1 MRFISSALVH
11 ALIVKALELSA
22 EPHMPDLLDR
32 YPLTAGSYHE
42 MLDASGAVRPHW
54 LRFYEHL
61 QRSTPAQLVQRQ
73 ALVARQIQENGV
85 TYNVYADPKGADRP
99 WELDLLPHLIPVEEW
114 QQVAAGIAQRA
125 RLLNAVLADVYGPQT
140 LIAEGLLPTELVF
153 GHNNFLWPCQGVV
166 PPEGTFLHAYA
177 VDLARTPDGRWWVT
191 ADRTQ
196 APSGAGYAL
205 ENRVIVSRA
214 FPELYRDLDVQHL
227 SGFFRTL
234 QETLARQAPSSNE
247 APLVVLLT
255 PGRFNESYF
264 EHLYLAGQLGYPL
277 VEGSDLTVRDA
288 TVYLKTLGGLRRV
301 HAIMRRLDD
310 DFCDPLELRT
320 DSALGVPGLLEAVRQ
335 GRVLVANALGSGVLE
350 SPGLL
355 GFLPRINEHLFG
367 EKLILPSVA
376 TWWCGEP
383 PVLAQALEKMPEL
396 LIKPAFASQSFAPV
410 LGRDLSDEQRQALAT
425 RMQARPYAYVAQEIA
440 QLSHAPIWQGE
451 EGQLQ
456 PRAIGM
462 RVYAVATADGY
473 RVLPGG
479 LTRVAADADAEVVS
493 MQRGGASKDTWIVGE
508 RSSGSEPWKA
518 GHALG
523 VHDLIRRDPN
533 LPSRVVENLFWF
545 GRYCERCDDSARLLR
560 IILARYI
567 DGNDPSALHAAVT
580 LGERLNLLPKDDPEA
595 PLTLDERL
603 LAALLGEEWPFSL
616 RSNLQRLQW
625 AASQVRGKLSRENWQ
640 ALVELQ
646 REAMS
651 LETDAPD
658 LGELLDFLNRLVMSL
673 AALSGFALDDMTR
686 DEGWRF
692 LMIGRR
698 IERLQFLST
707 SLAAFLYSDAA
718 CDQDALEWLLELGNS
733 SITYRSRYLA
743 LPQLIPVLDL
753 LLLDEQNPHAVLFQL
768 KLVARSL
775 KRLNEDFGVPAD
787 NSLVLFTQRLASFD
801 LGCLENG
808 LFGQSSVQAALHGL
822 ADLLQ
827 RIGDTSG
834 QVSDRLALRHFAH
847 VDDVSQRTVSV

>member
-1 MRFISSALVH
+1 
-11 ALIVKALELSA
+11 
-22 EPHMPDLLDR
+22 MPDLLDR
-32 YPLTAGSYHE
+32 YPLTTGTYHE
-42 MLDASGAVRPHW
+42 LLDGSGAVRAHW
-54 LRFYEHL
+54 QRLFDQL
-61 QRSTPAQLVQRQ
+61 QRSTPGQLVQRQ
-73 ALVARQIQENGV
+73 ALLARQIQENGV

-99 WELDLLPHLIPVEEW
+99 WELDLLPHVIDAQEW
-114 QQVAAGIAQRA
+114 KLLSAGIAQRA
-125 RLLNAVLADVYGPQT
+125 RLLNAVLADLYGPQR
-140 LIAEGLLPTELVF
+140 LISEGLLPAELVF
-153 GHNNFLWPCQGVV
+153 GHNNFLWPCQGIA
-166 PPEGTFLHAYA
+166 PPDGDFLQLYA
-177 VDLARTPDGRWWVT
+177 VDLARAPDGRWWVT

-205 ENRVIVSRA
+205 ENRMIVSRA
-214 FPELYRDLDVQHL
+214 FPDLYRDLKVRHL

-234 QETLARQAPSSNE
+234 QETLARQAPSDGE
-247 APLVVLLT
+247 PPLVVLLT

-264 EHLYLAGQLGYPL
+264 EHLYLARQLGYPL
-277 VEGSDLTVRDA
+277 VEGGDLTVRDA
-288 TVYLKTLGGLRRV
+288 TVYLKTLSGLRRV

-320 DSALGVPGLLEAVRQ
+320 DSALGVPGLLDAVRQ

-355 GFLPRINEHLFG
+355 GFLPRINQYLFG
-367 EKLILPSVA
+367 EELLLPSIA

-383 PVLAQALEKMPEL
+383 PVLAQALEKLPQL
-396 LIKPAFASQSFAPV
+396 LIKPAFPSQSFAPV
-410 LGRDLSDEQRQALAT
+410 FGRDLNEEQRGQLAA
-425 RMQARPYAYVAQEIA
+425 RMQARPYAYVAQELA
-440 QLSHAPIWQGE
+440 QLSQAPVWQAE
-451 EGQLQ
+451 HGQLQ

-462 RVYAVATADGY
+462 RVYAVAGKDDY
-473 RVLPGG
+473 RVLSGG
-479 LTRVAADADAEVVS
+479 LARVAAEADAEVVS
-493 MQRGGASKDTWIVGE
+493 MQRGGASKDTWVLGE
-508 RSSGSEPWKA
+508 QAPGGEQWKA
-518 GHALG
+518 QRTVG
-523 VHDLIRRDPN
+523 VHDLVRRDPY

-560 IILARYI
+560 IMLARYV
-567 DGNDPSALHAAVT
+567 DGDDPQALQSAVS
-580 LGERLNLLPKDDPEA
+580 LGESLMLLPEEGALP
-595 PLTLDERL
+595 ERL
-603 LAALLGEEWPFSL
+603 LAAVLGDDWSFSL

-646 REAMS
+646 REAME
-651 LETDAPD
+651 LETSEPD
-658 LGELLDFLNRLVMSL
+658 FGELLDFLNRLVMSL

-698 IERLQFLST
+698 LERLQFLSS
-707 SLAAFLYSDAA
+707 SLAAFLRGEAVF
-718 CDQDALEWLLELGNS
+718 DQAGLEWLLELGNS

-743 LPQLIPVLDL
+743 VAQLIPVLDL

-768 KLVARSL
+768 KLVARTL
-775 KRLNEDFGVPAD
+775 KRLNDDFAAPRETALPE
-787 NSLVLFTQRLASFD
+787 LVARLSRFD
-801 LGCLENG
+801 LRCLENP
-808 LFGQSSVQAALHGL
+808 LFGEASLRAAVDGL

-827 RIGDTSG
+827 EVADVSA

>member
-1 MRFISSALVH
+1 
-11 ALIVKALELSA
+11 
-22 EPHMPDLLDR
+22 MPDLLDR
-32 YPLTAGSYHE
+32 YPLTAGTYHE
-42 MLDASGAVRPHW
+42 LLDEGGAVRPHW
-54 LRFYEHL
+54 RRLYEQL
-61 QRSTPAQLVQRQ
+61 QRSTPAQLAQRQ
-73 ALVARQIQENGV
+73 ALLTRQIHENGV

-99 WELDLLPHLIPVEEW
+99 WELDLLPHVIAADEW
-114 QQVAAGIAQRA
+114 QQLSAGIAQRA
-125 RLLNAVLADVYGPQT
+125 RLLNAVLADLYGPQH
-140 LIAEGLLPTELVF
+140 LISEGLLPAELVF
-153 GHNNFLWPCQGVV
+153 GHNNFLWPCQGIQ
-166 PPEGTFLHAYA
+166 PPDGAFLHLYA

-205 ENRVIVSRA
+205 ENRMIVSRA
-214 FPELYRDLDVQHL
+214 FPDLYRDLRVQHL
-227 SGFFRTL
+227 AGFFRTL
-234 QETLARQAPSSNE
+234 QETLARQAPRDAE
-247 APLVVLLT
+247 APLIVLLT

-264 EHLYLAGQLGYPL
+264 EHLYLARQLGYPL
-277 VEGSDLTVRDA
+277 VEGGDLTVRDA
-288 TVYLKTLGGLRRV
+288 TVYLKTLSGLRRV

-355 GFLPRINEHLFG
+355 GFLPKISQYLFG
-367 EKLILPSVA
+367 EELILPSIA
-376 TWWCGEP
+376 TWWCGEA
-383 PVLAQALEKMPEL
+383 PVLEQALEKLPEL
-396 LIKPAFASQSFAPV
+396 LIKPAFPSQSFAPV
-410 LGRDLSDEQRQALAT
+410 FGRDLSEEERQALAE
-425 RMQARPYAYVAQEIA
+425 RMRARPYAYVAQELA
-440 QLSHAPIWQGE
+440 QLSQAPIWQADDAR
-451 EGQLQ
+451 LQ

-462 RVYAVATADGY
+462 RVYAVASNSGY

-493 MQRGGASKDTWIVGE
+493 MQRGGASKDTWVLGE
-508 RSSGSEPWKA
+508 RAPSGEQWKA
-518 GHALG
+518 QRTIG
-523 VHDLIRRDPN
+523 VHDLVRLDPY

-560 IILARYI
+560 IMLARYV
-567 DGNDPSALHAAVT
+567 DGDDPQALQAAVD
-580 LGERLNLLPKDDPEA
+580 LGESLMLLPEEGELP
-595 PLTLDERL
+595 ERL
-603 LAALLGEEWPFSL
+603 LAALLGEDWSFSL
-616 RSNLQRLQW
+616 RANLQRLQW

-646 REAMS
+646 REAVE
-651 LETDAPD
+651 LDTEEPD
-658 LGELLDFLNRLVMSL
+658 FGELLDFLNRLVMSL

-698 IERLQFLST
+698 IERLQFLSS
-707 SLAAFLYSDAA
+707 SLAAFLRGTAA
-718 CDQDALEWLLELGNS
+718 ADQAGLEWLLELGNS

-743 LPQLIPVLDL
+743 VPQLIPVLDL

-768 KLVARSL
+768 KLVTRTL
-775 KRLNEDFGVPAD
+775 KRLNDDFGVPREVGLPK
-787 NSLVLFTQRLASFD
+787 LVARLANFD
-801 LGCLENG
+801 LGCLENP
-808 LFGQSSVQAALHGL
+808 LFGEASVRAALEGL

-827 RIGDTSG
+827 EISDASS

-847 VDDVSQRTVSV
+847 VDDVSQQTVSV

>member
-1 MRFISSALVH
+1 
-11 ALIVKALELSA
+11 
-22 EPHMPDLLDR
+22 MPDLLDR
-32 YPLTAGSYHE
+32 YPLTAGTYHE
-42 MLDASGAVRPHW
+42 LLDDSGAVRPHW
-54 LRFYEHL
+54 RRLFDQL

-73 ALVARQIQENGV
+73 ALLTRQIQENGV
-85 TYNVYADPKGADRP
+85 TYNVYADPKGADRS
-99 WELDLLPHLIPVEEW
+99 WELDLLPHVIAADEW
-114 QQVAAGIAQRA
+114 QQLSAGIAQRG
-125 RLLNAVLADVYGPQT
+125 RLLNAVLADLYGPQR
-140 LIAEGLLPTELVF
+140 LIAEGLLPAELVF
-153 GHNNFLWPCQGVV
+153 GHNNFLWPCQGVK
-166 PPEGTFLHAYA
+166 PPDGTFLHLYA

-205 ENRVIVSRA
+205 ENRTIVSRA
-214 FPELYRDLDVQHL
+214 FPELYRDLKVQHL
-227 SGFFRTL
+227 AGFFRTL
-234 QETLARQAPSSNE
+234 QETLARQAPCGDE

-264 EHLYLAGQLGYPL
+264 EHLYLARQLGYPL
-277 VEGSDLTVRDA
+277 VEGGDLTVRDA
-288 TVYLKTLGGLRRV
+288 TVYLKTLSGLRRV
-301 HAIMRRLDD
+301 HAVMRRLDD

-355 GFLPRINEHLFG
+355 GFLPRINQFLFG
-367 EKLILPSVA
+367 EDLILPSIA
-376 TWWCGEP
+376 TWWCGEA
-383 PVLAQALEKMPEL
+383 PVLAEALEKLPEL
-396 LIKPAFASQSFAPV
+396 LIKPAFPSQSFAPV
-410 LGRDLSDEQRQALAT
+410 FGRDLSEKQRQELAE
-425 RMQARPYAYVAQEIA
+425 RMQARPYAYVAQELA
-440 QLSHAPIWQGE
+440 QLSQAPIWQADD
-451 EGQLQ
+451 GQLQ

-462 RVYAVATADGY
+462 RVYAVASREGY

-479 LTRVAADADAEVVS
+479 LTRVAAEADAEVVS
-493 MQRGGASKDTWIVGE
+493 MQRGGASKDTWVLGDRPPSGE
-508 RSSGSEPWKA
+508 QWKA
-518 GHALG
+518 QRNIG
-523 VHDLIRRDPN
+523 VHDLVRRDPY

-560 IILARYI
+560 IMLARYV
-567 DGNDPSALHAAVT
+567 DGDDPQALQAAVD
-580 LGERLNLLPKDDPEA
+580 LGERLMLLPDEGELP
-595 PLTLDERL
+595 ERL
-603 LAALLGEEWPFSL
+603 LAALLGDDWPFSL

-646 REAMS
+646 REAME
-651 LETDAPD
+651 LETEEPD
-658 LGELLDFLNRLVMSL
+658 FGELLDFLNRLVMSL

-698 IERLQFLST
+698 IERLQFLSG
-707 SLAAFLYSDAA
+707 SLAAFLRGTETF
-718 CDQDALEWLLELGNS
+718 DQVGLEWLLELGNS

-743 LPQLIPVLDL
+743 VAQLIPVLDL

-768 KLVARSL
+768 KLVTRTV
-775 KRLNEDFGVPAD
+775 KRLNDDFGAPRETGLRQ
-787 NSLVLFTQRLASFD
+787 LVERLARFD
-801 LGCLENG
+801 LSCLEHS
-808 LFGQSSVQAALHGL
+808 LFGDASVRAAIEGL
-822 ADLLQ
+822 AGLLQ
-827 RIGDTSG
+827 EIADASS

>member
-1 MRFISSALVH
+1 
-11 ALIVKALELSA
+11 
-22 EPHMPDLLDR
+22 MPDLLDR
-32 YPLTAGSYHE
+32 YPLTTGTYHE
-42 MLDASGAVRPHW
+42 LLDDSGAVRPHW
-54 LRFYEHL
+54 RRLFDQL
-61 QRSTPAQLVQRQ
+61 QRSTPAQLIQRQ
-73 ALVARQIQENGV
+73 ALLARQIQENGV

-99 WELDLLPHLIPVEEW
+99 WELDLLPHVIDVQEW
-114 QQVAAGIAQRA
+114 KLLSAGIAQRA
-125 RLLNAVLADVYGPQT
+125 RLLNAVLADLYGPQR
-140 LIAEGLLPTELVF
+140 LISEGLLPAELVF
-153 GHNNFLWPCQGVV
+153 GHNNFLWPCQGIT
-166 PPEGTFLHAYA
+166 PPDGDFLHLYA

-205 ENRVIVSRA
+205 ENRTIVSRA
-214 FPELYRDLDVQHL
+214 FPDLYRDLKVQHL

-234 QETLARQAPSSNE
+234 QETLARQAPSDGE
-247 APLVVLLT
+247 PPLVVLLT

-264 EHLYLAGQLGYPL
+264 EHLYLARQLGYPL
-277 VEGSDLTVRDA
+277 VEGGDLTVRDA
-288 TVYLKTLGGLRRV
+288 TVYLKTLSGLRRV

-355 GFLPRINEHLFG
+355 GFLPKINQYLFG
-367 EKLILPSVA
+367 EELMLPSIA

-383 PVLAQALEKMPEL
+383 PVLAQALEKLPQL
-396 LIKPAFASQSFAPV
+396 LIKPAFPSQSFTPV
-410 LGRDLSDEQRQALAT
+410 FGRDLDEDQRAQLAA
-425 RMQARPYAYVAQEIA
+425 RMQARPYAYVAQELA
-440 QLSHAPIWQGE
+440 QLSQAPVWQAEDG
-451 EGQLQ
+451 LIQ

-462 RVYAVATADGY
+462 RVYAVSGKNDY
-473 RVLPGG
+473 RVLRGG
-479 LTRVAADADAEVVS
+479 LTRVAAEADAEVVS
-493 MQRGGASKDTWIVGE
+493 MQRGGASKDTWVLGE
-508 RSSGSEPWKA
+508 QAPGGEQWKA
-518 GHALG
+518 QRTVG
-523 VHDLIRRDPN
+523 VHDLVRRDPY

-545 GRYCERCDDSARLLR
+545 GRYCERCDGSARLLR
-560 IILARYI
+560 IMLARYV
-567 DGNDPSALHAAVT
+567 DGDDPQALQSAVS
-580 LGERLNLLPKDDPEA
+580 LGESLMLLPEEGELP
-595 PLTLDERL
+595 ERL
-603 LAALLGEEWPFSL
+603 MAAMLGDDWSFSL

-646 REAMS
+646 REAVE
-651 LETDAPD
+651 LETSEPD
-658 LGELLDFLNRLVMSL
+658 FGELLDFLNRLVMSL

-698 IERLQFLST
+698 LERLQFLSS
-707 SLAAFLYSDAA
+707 SLAAFLRGEAVF
-718 CDQDALEWLLELGNS
+718 DQAGLEWLLELGNS

-743 LPQLIPVLDL
+743 VAQLIPVLDL

-768 KLVARSL
+768 KLVARTL
-775 KRLNEDFGVPAD
+775 KRLNDDFGAPRDTALPE
-787 NSLVLFTQRLASFD
+787 LVTRLSRFD
-801 LGCLENG
+801 LRCLENP
-808 LFGQSSVQAALHGL
+808 LFGEASLRAALDGL
-822 ADLLQ
+822 AELLQ
-827 RIGDTSG
+827 EVADVSG

>member
-1 MRFISSALVH
+1 
-11 ALIVKALELSA
+11 
-22 EPHMPDLLDR
+22 MPDLLDR
-32 YPLTAGSYHE
+32 YPLTTGTYHE
-42 MLDASGAVRPHW
+42 LLDNNGAVRPHW
-54 LRFYEHL
+54 RRLFDQL
-61 QRSTPAQLVQRQ
+61 QRSTPAHLIQRQ
-73 ALVARQIQENGV
+73 ALLARQIQENGV

-99 WELDLLPHLIPVEEW
+99 WELDLLPHVIDPQEW
-114 QQVAAGIAQRA
+114 KHLSAGIAQRA
-125 RLLNAVLADVYGPQT
+125 RLLNAVLADLYGPQR
-140 LIAEGLLPTELVF
+140 LISEGLLPAELVF
-153 GHNNFLWPCQGVV
+153 GHNNFLWPCQGIA
-166 PPEGTFLHAYA
+166 PPDGSFLHLYA

-205 ENRVIVSRA
+205 ENRMIVSRA
-214 FPELYRDLDVQHL
+214 FPELYRDLRVRHL

-234 QETLARQAPSSNE
+234 QETLARQAPSDGES
-247 APLVVLLT
+247 PLVVLLT

-264 EHLYLAGQLGYPL
+264 EHLYLARQLGYPL
-277 VEGSDLTVRDA
+277 VEGGDLTVRDA
-288 TVYLKTLGGLRRV
+288 TVYLKTLSGLRRV

-355 GFLPRINEHLFG
+355 GFLPKINQYLFG
-367 EKLILPSVA
+367 EELILPSIA

-383 PVLAQALEKMPEL
+383 PVLAQALEKLPQL
-396 LIKPAFASQSFAPV
+396 LIKPAFPSQSFTPV
-410 LGRDLSDEQRQALAT
+410 FGRDLNEAQRGQLAA
-425 RMQARPYAYVAQEIA
+425 RMQARPYAYVAQELA
-440 QLSHAPIWQGE
+440 QLSQAPVWQAEDGHI
-451 EGQLQ
+451 Q

-462 RVYAVATADGY
+462 RVYAVSGKDDY
-473 RVLPGG
+473 RVLSGG
-479 LTRVAADADAEVVS
+479 LTRVAAEADAEVVS
-493 MQRGGASKDTWIVGE
+493 MQRGGASKDTWVLGE
-508 RSSGSEPWKA
+508 QAPGGEQWTAQRTV
-518 GHALG
+518 G
-523 VHDLIRRDPN
+523 VHDLVRRDPY

-560 IILARYI
+560 IMLGRYV
-567 DGNDPSALHAAVT
+567 DGDDPQALQSAVS
-580 LGERLNLLPKDDPEA
+580 LGESLMLLPEEGE
-595 PLTLDERL
+595 LHERL
-603 LAALLGEEWPFSL
+603 LAALLGDDWSFSL

-646 REAMS
+646 REAME
-651 LETDAPD
+651 LETEEPD
-658 LGELLDFLNRLVMSL
+658 FGELLDFLNRLVMSL

-698 IERLQFLST
+698 LERLQFLSS
-707 SLAAFLYSDAA
+707 SLAAFLRSDAVF
-718 CDQDALEWLLELGNS
+718 DQAGLEWLLELGNS

-743 LPQLIPVLDL
+743 VAQLIPVLDL
-753 LLLDEQNPHAVLFQL
+753 LVLDEQNPHAVLFQL
-768 KLVARSL
+768 KLVARTL
-775 KRLNEDFGVPAD
+775 KRLNDDFGAPKETALPE
-787 NSLVLFTQRLASFD
+787 LVTRLSRFD
-801 LGCLENG
+801 LRCLENP
-808 LFGQSSVQAALHGL
+808 LFGEASLRAALDGL

-827 RIGDTSG
+827 EVADVGG

>member
-1 MRFISSALVH
+1 
-11 ALIVKALELSA
+11 
-22 EPHMPDLLDR
+22 MPDLLDR
-32 YPLTAGSYHE
+32 YPLTAGTYHE
-42 MLDASGAVRPHW
+42 LLDGSGAVRPHW
-54 LRFYEHL
+54 QRLFDQL

-73 ALVARQIQENGV
+73 ALLARQIQENGV

-99 WELDLLPHLIPVEEW
+99 WELDLLPHVIAADEW
-114 QQVAAGIAQRA
+114 QQLSAGIAQRA
-125 RLLNAVLADVYGPQT
+125 RLLNAVLADLYGPQR
-140 LIAEGLLPTELVF
+140 LISEGLLPAELVF
-153 GHNNFLWPCQGVV
+153 GHNNFLWPCQGIV
-166 PPEGTFLHAYA
+166 PPENAFLHLFA

-205 ENRVIVSRA
+205 ENRTIVSRA
-214 FPELYRDLDVQHL
+214 FPELYRDLKVQHL
-227 SGFFRTL
+227 AGFFRTL
-234 QETLARQAPSSNE
+234 QETLARQAPCDDD

-264 EHLYLAGQLGYPL
+264 EHLYLARQLGYPL
-277 VEGSDLTVRDA
+277 VEGGDLTVRDA
-288 TVYLKTLGGLRRV
+288 TVYLKTLSGLRRV

-355 GFLPRINEHLFG
+355 GFLPKINQYLFG
-367 EKLILPSVA
+367 EELLLPSIA
-376 TWWCGEP
+376 TWWCGEA
-383 PVLAQALEKMPEL
+383 PVLAQALEKLPEL
-396 LIKPAFASQSFAPV
+396 LIKPAFPSQSFAPV
-410 LGRDLSDEQRQALAT
+410 FGRDLSEKQRQALAE
-425 RMQARPYAYVAQEIA
+425 RMQARPYAYVAQELA
-440 QLSHAPIWQGE
+440 QLSHAPIWQAE
-451 EGQLQ
+451 NGQLQ

-462 RVYAVATADGY
+462 RMYAVASGDGY

-493 MQRGGASKDTWIVGE
+493 MQRGGASKDTWVLGDRPPSGE
-508 RSSGSEPWKA
+508 QWKTQRNV
-518 GHALG
+518 G
-523 VHDLIRRDPN
+523 VHDLVRRDPY

-560 IILARYI
+560 IMLARYV
-567 DGNDPSALHAAVT
+567 DGDDPHALQAAVD
-580 LGERLNLLPKDDPEA
+580 LGERLTLLPDEGELP
-595 PLTLDERL
+595 ERL
-603 LAALLGEEWPFSL
+603 LAALLGEDWSFSL

-646 REAMS
+646 REAME
-651 LETDAPD
+651 LDTDEPD
-658 LGELLDFLNRLVMSL
+658 FGELLDFLNRLVMSL

-698 IERLQFLST
+698 IERLQFLSS
-707 SLAAFLYSDAA
+707 SLAAFLRGAGA
-718 CDQDALEWLLELGNS
+718 FDQAGLEWLLELGNS

-743 LPQLIPVLDL
+743 VAQLIPVLDL

-768 KLVARSL
+768 KLVTRTL
-775 KRLNEDFGVPAD
+775 KRLNDDFGVPRETGLPQ
-787 NSLVLFTQRLASFD
+787 LVERLARFD
-801 LGCLENG
+801 LGCLENP
-808 LFGQSSVQAALHGL
+808 LFGESSVRAALTGL

-827 RIGDTSG
+827 EIAEASG

>member
-1 MRFISSALVH
+1 
-11 ALIVKALELSA
+11 
-22 EPHMPDLLDR
+22 MPDLLDR
-32 YPLTAGSYHE
+32 YPLTTGTYHE
-42 MLDASGAVRPHW
+42 LLDDSGAVRTHW
-54 LRFYEHL
+54 RRLFDQL
-61 QRSTPAQLVQRQ
+61 QRSTPAQLLQRQ
-73 ALVARQIQENGV
+73 ALLARQIQENGV

-99 WELDLLPHLIPVEEW
+99 WELDLLPHVIDPQEW
-114 QQVAAGIAQRA
+114 KHLSAGIAQRA
-125 RLLNAVLADVYGPQT
+125 RLLNAVLADLYGPQR
-140 LIAEGLLPTELVF
+140 LISEGLLPAELVF
-153 GHNNFLWPCQGVV
+153 GHNNFLWPCQGIA
-166 PPEGTFLHAYA
+166 PPDGSFLHLYA

-205 ENRVIVSRA
+205 ENRMIVSRA
-214 FPELYRDLDVQHL
+214 FPDLYRDLKVRHL

-234 QETLARQAPSSNE
+234 QETLARQAPSDGES
-247 APLVVLLT
+247 PLVVLLT

-264 EHLYLAGQLGYPL
+264 EHLYLARQLGYPL
-277 VEGSDLTVRDA
+277 VEGGDLTVRDA
-288 TVYLKTLGGLRRV
+288 TVYLKTLSGLRRV

-355 GFLPRINEHLFG
+355 GFLPKINQYLFG
-367 EKLILPSVA
+367 EELLLPSIA

-383 PVLAQALEKMPEL
+383 PVLAQALEKLPHL
-396 LIKPAFASQSFAPV
+396 LIKPAFPSQSFSPV
-410 LGRDLSDEQRQALAT
+410 FGRDLSEAQRAQLAA
-425 RMQARPYAYVAQEIA
+425 RMQARPYAYVAQELA
-440 QLSHAPIWQGE
+440 QLSQAPVWQAE
-451 EGQLQ
+451 DGQIQ

-462 RVYAVATADGY
+462 RMYAVSGKDDY

-479 LTRVAADADAEVVS
+479 LTRVAAEADAEVVS
-493 MQRGGASKDTWIVGE
+493 MQRGGASKDTWVLSEQAPGGE
-508 RSSGSEPWKA
+508 QWKA
-518 GHALG
+518 QRTLG
-523 VHDLIRRDPN
+523 VHDLVRRDPY

-545 GRYCERCDDSARLLR
+545 GRYCERCDGSARLLR
-560 IILARYI
+560 IMLARYV
-567 DGNDPSALHAAVT
+567 DGDDPQALESAVA
-580 LGERLNLLPKDDPEA
+580 LGESLMLLPEEGELP
-595 PLTLDERL
+595 ERL
-603 LAALLGEEWPFSL
+603 LAALLGDDWSFSL
-616 RSNLQRLQW
+616 RCNLQRLQW

-646 REAMS
+646 REAME
-651 LETDAPD
+651 LETEEADF
-658 LGELLDFLNRLVMSL
+658 GELLDFLNRLVMSL

-698 IERLQFLST
+698 LERLQFLSS
-707 SLAAFLYSDAA
+707 SLAAFLRSDAVF
-718 CDQDALEWLLELGNS
+718 DQAGLEWLLELGNS

-743 LPQLIPVLDL
+743 VAQLIPVLDL

-768 KLVARSL
+768 KLVTRTL
-775 KRLNEDFGVPAD
+775 KRLNDDFSAPRETTLPE
-787 NSLVLFTQRLASFD
+787 LVARLSRFD
-801 LGCLENG
+801 LRCLENP
-808 LFGQSSVQAALHGL
+808 LFGEASLRAALDGL

-827 RIGDTSG
+827 EVADVSG

>member
-1 MRFISSALVH
+1 
-11 ALIVKALELSA
+11 
-22 EPHMPDLLDR
+22 MPDLLDH
-32 YPLTAGSYHE
+32 YPLTAGTYHE
-42 MLDASGAVRPHW
+42 LLDDSGGVRAHW
-54 LRFYEHL
+54 RRLFEQL
-61 QRSTPAQLVQRQ
+61 QRSSPAQLVQRQ
-73 ALVARQIQENGV
+73 ALLARQIQENGV

-99 WELDLLPHLIPVEEW
+99 WELDLLPHVIAADEW
-114 QQVAAGIAQRA
+114 QHLSAGIAQRA
-125 RLLNAVLADVYGPQT
+125 RLLNAVLADLYGPQR
-140 LIAEGLLPTELVF
+140 LIAEGLLPSELVF
-153 GHNNFLWPCQGVV
+153 GHNNFLWPCQGIR
-166 PPEGTFLHAYA
+166 PPAETFLHLYA

-205 ENRVIVSRA
+205 ESRTIVSRA
-214 FPELYRDLDVQHL
+214 FPELYRDLQVQHL
-227 SGFFRTL
+227 AGFFRTL
-234 QETLARQAPSSNE
+234 QETLARQAPSAE
-247 APLVVLLT
+247 EVPLVVLLT

-264 EHLYLAGQLGYPL
+264 EHLYLARQLGYPL
-277 VEGSDLTVRDA
+277 VEGGDLTVRDA
-288 TVYLKTLGGLRRV
+288 TVYLKTLSGLRRV

-355 GFLPRINEHLFG
+355 GFLPRINHYLFG
-367 EKLILPSVA
+367 EELLLPSIA

-383 PVLAQALEKMPEL
+383 PVLEQALEKLPEL
-396 LIKPAFASQSFAPV
+396 LIKPAFPSQSFVPV
-410 LGRDLSDEQRQALAT
+410 FGRDLGEKQRDDLVR
-425 RMQARPYAYVAQEIA
+425 RMRARPYAYVAQELPQLA
-440 QLSHAPIWQGE
+440 QAPVWQAE
-451 EGQLQ
+451 TGQLQ

-462 RVYAVATADGY
+462 RVYAVASHDGY

-479 LTRVAADADAEVVS
+479 LTRVAAEADAEVVS
-493 MQRGGASKDTWIVGE
+493 MQRGGASKDTWVLGERAPVGE
-508 RSSGSEPWKA
+508 QWKA
-518 GHALG
+518 QRTLG
-523 VHDLIRRDPN
+523 VHDLVRRDPY

-560 IILARYI
+560 IMLARYV
-567 DGNDPSALHAAVT
+567 DGDDPQALQAAVE
-580 LGERLNLLPKDDPEA
+580 LGEGLMLLPEEGELP
-595 PLTLDERL
+595 ERL
-603 LAALLGEEWPFSL
+603 LAALLGADWSFSL
-616 RSNLQRLQW
+616 RANLQRLQW

-646 REAMS
+646 REAME
-651 LETDAPD
+651 LETEAADF
-658 LGELLDFLNRLVMSL
+658 GELLDFLNRLVMSL

-698 IERLQFLST
+698 IERLQFLSS
-707 SLAAFLYSDAA
+707 SLAGFLRGAGAF
-718 CDQDALEWLLELGNS
+718 DQAGLEWLLELGNS

-743 LPQLIPVLDL
+743 VAQLIPVLDL

-768 KLVARSL
+768 KLVSGSL
-775 KRLNEDFGVPAD
+775 KRLNHDFGAPAEAALPL
-787 NSLVLFTQRLASFD
+787 LVERLAGFD
-801 LGCLENG
+801 LGCLENP
-808 LFGQSSVQAALHGL
+808 LFGDSSVRAALDGL

-827 RIGDTSG
+827 EVADVSN

>member
-1 MRFISSALVH
+1 
-11 ALIVKALELSA
+11 
-22 EPHMPDLLDR
+22 MPDLLDC
-32 YPLTAGSYHE
+32 YPLTAGTYHE
-42 MLDASGAVRPHW
+42 LLDDSGAVRPHW
-54 LRFYEHL
+54 RRLFDHL

-73 ALVARQIQENGV
+73 ALLTRQIQENGV

-99 WELDLLPHLIPVEEW
+99 WELDLLPHVIAADEW
-114 QQVAAGIAQRA
+114 EQLSAGIAQRA
-125 RLLNAVLADVYGPQT
+125 RLLNAVLADLYGPQR
-140 LIAEGLLPTELVF
+140 LIAEGLLPAELVF
-153 GHNNFLWPCQGVV
+153 GHNNFLWPCQGIA
-166 PPEGTFLHAYA
+166 PPDGTFLHLYA

-205 ENRVIVSRA
+205 ENRTIVSRA
-214 FPELYRDLDVQHL
+214 FPELYRDLKVQHPA
-227 SGFFRTL
+227 GFFRTL
-234 QETLARQAPSSNE
+234 QETLARQAPRDDE

-264 EHLYLAGQLGYPL
+264 EHLYLARQLGYPL
-277 VEGSDLTVRDA
+277 VEGGDLTVRDA
-288 TVYLKTLGGLRRV
+288 TVYLKTLSGLRRV

-355 GFLPRINEHLFG
+355 GFLPKINQYLFG
-367 EKLILPSVA
+367 EELILPSIA
-376 TWWCGEP
+376 TWWCGEA
-383 PVLAQALEKMPEL
+383 PVLAQALEKLPEL
-396 LIKPAFASQSFAPV
+396 LIKPAFPSQSFAPV
-410 LGRDLSDEQRQALAT
+410 FGRDLSEKQRQALAE
-425 RMQARPYAYVAQEIA
+425 RMQARPYAYVAQELA
-440 QLSHAPIWQGE
+440 QLSQAPIWQAEG
-451 EGQLQ
+451 GQLQ

-462 RVYAVATADGY
+462 RVYAVASRDGY

-479 LTRVAADADAEVVS
+479 LTRVAAEADAEVVS
-493 MQRGGASKDTWIVGE
+493 MQRGGASKDTWVLGDRPPSGE
-508 RSSGSEPWKA
+508 QWKA
-518 GHALG
+518 QRNIG
-523 VHDLIRRDPN
+523 VHDLVRRDPY

-560 IILARYI
+560 IMLARYV
-567 DGNDPSALHAAVT
+567 DGDDPQALQAAVD
-580 LGERLNLLPKDDPEA
+580 LGERLNLLPEEGELP
-595 PLTLDERL
+595 ERL
-603 LAALLGEEWPFSL
+603 LAALLGDDWPFSL

-646 REAMS
+646 REAMA
-651 LETDAPD
+651 LETDEPD
-658 LGELLDFLNRLVMSL
+658 FGELLDFLNRLVMSL

-698 IERLQFLST
+698 IERLQFLSG
-707 SLAAFLYSDAA
+707 SLAAFLRGAGGG
-718 CDQDALEWLLELGNS
+718 DQVGLEWLLELGNS

-743 LPQLIPVLDL
+743 VAQLIPVLDL

-768 KLVARSL
+768 KLVTRTL
-775 KRLNEDFGVPAD
+775 KRLNDDFSAPRETGLPQ
-787 NSLVLFTQRLASFD
+787 LVERLARFD
-801 LGCLENG
+801 LGCLENS
-808 LFGQSSVQAALHGL
+808 LFGEASIHAAIEGL

-827 RIGDTSG
+827 EIADASG

>member
-1 MRFISSALVH
+1 
-11 ALIVKALELSA
+11 
-22 EPHMPDLLDR
+22 MPDLLDR
-32 YPLTAGSYHE
+32 YPLSAGTYHE
-42 MLDASGAVRPHW
+42 MLEADGAVRPHW
-54 LRFYEHL
+54 QRLYEHL
-61 QRSTPAQLVQRQ
+61 QRSTPAQLIQRQ
-73 ALVARQIQENGV
+73 AMLARQIQENGV

-99 WELDLLPHLIPVEEW
+99 WELDLLPHLIPAEEW
-114 QQVAAGIAQRA
+114 QHVAAGIAQRA
-125 RLLNAVLADVYGPQT
+125 RLLNAVLADLYGPQT
-140 LIAEGLLPTELVF
+140 LIANGLLPAELVF
-153 GHNNFLWPCQGVV
+153 GHNNFLWACQGVL
-166 PPEGTFLHAYA
+166 PPEGTFLHMYA

-205 ENRVIVSRA
+205 ENRQIVSRA
-214 FPELYRDLDVQHL
+214 FPEIYRDLQVQHL
-227 SGFFRTL
+227 SGFFRALQDTL
-234 QETLARQAPSSNE
+234 VRQAPSSNE
-247 APLVVLLT
+247 APLVVVLT

-264 EHLYLAGQLGYPL
+264 EHLYLARQLGYPL
-277 VEGSDLTVRDA
+277 VEGGDLTVRDA
-288 TVYLKTLGGLRRV
+288 TVYLKTLSGLRRV

-335 GRVLVANALGSGVLE
+335 GRVVVANALGSGVLE

-355 GFLPRINEHLFG
+355 GFLPKICEHLFG
-367 EKLILPSVA
+367 EELILPSVA

-383 PVLAQALEKMPEL
+383 PVLAQALEKIPEL
-396 LIKPAFASQSFAPV
+396 LIKPAFPSQSFSSV
-410 LGRDLSDEQRQALAT
+410 FGRDLTPEQRQTLAL
-425 RMQARPYAYVAQEIA
+425 RMQARPYAYVAQELA
-440 QLSHAPIWQGE
+440 QLSQAPVWQPDGE
-451 EGQLQ
+451 QLQ

-462 RVYAVATADGY
+462 RVYAVATAQGY

-479 LTRVAADADAEVVS
+479 LTRVAAEADADVVS
-493 MQRGGASKDTWIVGE
+493 MQRGGASKDTWVLGD
-508 RSSGSEPWKA
+508 RSSGGEPWKSQRT
-518 GHALG
+518 LG
-523 VHDLIRRDPN
+523 VHDLIRRDPY

-560 IILARYI
+560 IILARYV
-567 DGNDPSALHAAVT
+567 DGDDPVALEAAVA
-580 LGERLNLLPKDDPEA
+580 LGESLGLVPTEEDGGELH
-595 PLTLDERL
+595 ERL
-603 LAALLGEEWPFSL
+603 LAALVGDDWPFSL

-651 LETDAPD
+651 LESEEPD
-658 LGELLDFLNRLVMSL
+658 FGELLDFLNRLVMSL

-692 LMIGRR
+692 LMMGRR
-698 IERLQFLST
+698 IERLKFLSN
-707 SLAAFLYSDAA
+707 SLAGFLRGVAVSD
-718 CDQDALEWLLELGNS
+718 QEGLEWLLELGNS

-743 LPQLIPVLDL
+743 VPQLIPVLDL

-768 KLVARSL
+768 KLVSRSL
-775 KRLNEDFGVPAD
+775 NRLNEDFGAARD
-787 NSLVLFTQRLASFD
+787 ASLGTLVRRLSSID
-801 LGCLENG
+801 LGCLENP
-808 LFGQSSVQAALHGL
+808 LFGESSVQAVLEGL

-827 RIGDTSG
+827 SIGEASG

>member
-1 MRFISSALVH
+1 
-11 ALIVKALELSA
+11 
-22 EPHMPDLLDR
+22 MPDLLDR
-32 YPLTAGSYHE
+32 YPLTAGTYHE
-42 MLDASGAVRPHW
+42 LLDDSGGVRAHW
-54 LRFYEHL
+54 RRLFEQL
-61 QRSTPAQLVQRQ
+61 QRSSPAQLVQRQ
-73 ALVARQIQENGV
+73 ALLARQIQENGV

-99 WELDLLPHLIPVEEW
+99 WELDLLPHVIAADEW
-114 QQVAAGIAQRA
+114 QHLSAGIAQRA
-125 RLLNAVLADVYGPQT
+125 RLLNAVLADLYGPQR
-140 LIAEGLLPTELVF
+140 LIAEGLLPSELVF
-153 GHNNFLWPCQGVV
+153 GHNNFLWPCQGIR
-166 PPEGTFLHAYA
+166 PPAETFLHLYA

-205 ENRVIVSRA
+205 ESRTIVSRA
-214 FPELYRDLDVQHL
+214 FPELYRDLQVQHL
-227 SGFFRTL
+227 AGFFRTL
-234 QETLARQAPSSNE
+234 QETLARQAPSAE
-247 APLVVLLT
+247 EVPLVVLLT

-264 EHLYLAGQLGYPL
+264 EHLYLARQLGYPL
-277 VEGSDLTVRDA
+277 VEGGDLTVRDA
-288 TVYLKTLGGLRRV
+288 TVYLKTLSGLRRV

-355 GFLPRINEHLFG
+355 GFLPKINQYLFG
-367 EKLILPSVA
+367 EELLLPSIA

-383 PVLAQALEKMPEL
+383 PVLEQALEKLPEL
-396 LIKPAFASQSFAPV
+396 LIKPAFPSQSFVPV
-410 LGRDLSDEQRQALAT
+410 FGRDLSEKQRDDLVR
-425 RMQARPYAYVAQEIA
+425 RMRARPYAYVAQELP
-440 QLSHAPIWQGE
+440 QLSQAPVWQAE
-451 EGQLQ
+451 TGQLQ

-462 RVYAVATADGY
+462 RVYAVASHDGY

-479 LTRVAADADAEVVS
+479 LTRVAAEADAEVVS
-493 MQRGGASKDTWIVGE
+493 MQRGGASKDTWVLGERAPVGE
-508 RSSGSEPWKA
+508 QWKA
-518 GHALG
+518 QRTLG
-523 VHDLIRRDPN
+523 VHDLVRRDPY

-560 IILARYI
+560 IMLARYV
-567 DGNDPSALHAAVT
+567 DGDDPQALQAAVE
-580 LGERLNLLPKDDPEA
+580 LGEGLMLLPEEGELP
-595 PLTLDERL
+595 ERL
-603 LAALLGEEWPFSL
+603 LAALLGADWSFSL
-616 RSNLQRLQW
+616 RANLQRLQW

-646 REAMS
+646 REAME
-651 LETDAPD
+651 LDTEAADF
-658 LGELLDFLNRLVMSL
+658 GEMLDFLNRLVMSL

-698 IERLQFLST
+698 IERLQFLSS
-707 SLAAFLYSDAA
+707 SLAGFLRGAGAF
-718 CDQDALEWLLELGNS
+718 DQAGLEWLLELGNS

-743 LPQLIPVLDL
+743 VAQLIPVLDL

-768 KLVARSL
+768 KLVSGSL
-775 KRLNEDFGVPAD
+775 KRLNHDFGAPAEAALPL
-787 NSLVLFTQRLASFD
+787 LVERLAGFD
-801 LGCLENG
+801 LGCLENP
-808 LFGQSSVQAALHGL
+808 LFGDSSVRAALDGL

-827 RIGDTSG
+827 EVADVSN

>member
-1 MRFISSALVH
+1 
-11 ALIVKALELSA
+11 
-22 EPHMPDLLDR
+22 MPDLLDR
-32 YPLTAGSYHE
+32 YPLTTGTYHE
-42 MLDASGAVRPHW
+42 LLDGNGAVRPHW
-54 LRFYEHL
+54 RRLFDQL
-61 QRSTPAQLVQRQ
+61 QRSTPAQLMQRQ
-73 ALVARQIQENGV
+73 ALLARQIQENGV

-99 WELDLLPHLIPVEEW
+99 WELDLLPHVIDA
-114 QQVAAGIAQRA
+114 QQWKQLSAGIAQRA
-125 RLLNAVLADVYGPQT
+125 RLLNAVLADLYGPQR
-140 LIAEGLLPTELVF
+140 LISEGLLPAELVF
-153 GHNNFLWPCQGVV
+153 GHNNFLWPCQGIS
-166 PPEGTFLHAYA
+166 PPEGIFLHLYA

-205 ENRVIVSRA
+205 ENRMIVSRA
-214 FPELYRDLDVQHL
+214 FPDLYRDLKVQHL

-234 QETLARQAPSSNE
+234 QETLARQAPSE
-247 APLVVLLT
+247 DEPPLVVLLT

-264 EHLYLAGQLGYPL
+264 EHLYLARQLGYPL
-277 VEGSDLTVRDA
+277 VEGGDLTVRDA
-288 TVYLKTLGGLRRV
+288 TVYLKTLSGLRRV

-335 GRVLVANALGSGVLE
+335 GRVLVANALGSGMLE

-355 GFLPRINEHLFG
+355 GFLPKICQFLFG
-367 EKLILPSVA
+367 EDLLLPSIA

-383 PVLAQALEKMPEL
+383 PVLAQALEKLPQL
-396 LIKPAFASQSFAPV
+396 LIKPAFPSQSFKPV
-410 LGRDLSDEQRQALAT
+410 FGRDLSEEQRAGLAA
-425 RMQARPYAYVAQEIA
+425 RIQARPYAYVAQELA
-440 QLSHAPIWQGE
+440 QLSQAPVWQAEDGL
-451 EGQLQ
+451 LQ

-462 RVYAVATADGY
+462 RVYAVSGEDDY

-479 LTRVAADADAEVVS
+479 LTRVAAEADAEVVS
-493 MQRGGASKDTWIVGE
+493 MQRGGASKDTWVLGE
-508 RSSGSEPWKA
+508 LAPGSEQWKA
-518 GHALG
+518 QRTVG
-523 VHDLIRRDPN
+523 VHDLVRRDPY

-560 IILARYI
+560 IMLARYV
-567 DGNDPSALHAAVT
+567 DGDDPQALQSAVS
-580 LGERLNLLPKDDPEA
+580 LGESLMLLPEEGELP
-595 PLTLDERL
+595 ERL
-603 LAALLGEEWPFSL
+603 LAALLGDDWSFSL

-646 REAMS
+646 REALE
-651 LETDAPD
+651 LETGEADF
-658 LGELLDFLNRLVMSL
+658 GELLDFLNRLVMSL

-698 IERLQFLST
+698 LERLQFLSS
-707 SLAAFLYSDAA
+707 SLAAFLRGEAVF
-718 CDQDALEWLLELGNS
+718 DQAGLEWLLELGNS

-743 LPQLIPVLDL
+743 VAQLIPVLDL

-768 KLVARSL
+768 KLVARTL
-775 KRLNEDFGVPAD
+775 KRLNDDFGAPRETALPE
-787 NSLVLFTQRLASFD
+787 LVTRLSRFD
-801 LGCLENG
+801 LRCLENP
-808 LFGQSSVQAALHGL
+808 LFGEASLRAALDGL

-827 RIGDTSG
+827 EVADVSG

>member
-1 MRFISSALVH
+1 
-11 ALIVKALELSA
+11 
-22 EPHMPDLLDR
+22 MPDLLDR
-32 YPLTAGSYHE
+32 YPLTTGTYHE
-42 MLDASGAVRPHW
+42 LLDDSGAVRAHW
-54 LRFYEHL
+54 QRLFDQL

-73 ALVARQIQENGV
+73 ALLARQIQENGV

-99 WELDLLPHLIPVEEW
+99 WELDLLPHVIDAQEW
-114 QQVAAGIAQRA
+114 KLLSAGIAQRA
-125 RLLNAVLADVYGPQT
+125 RLLNAVLADLYGPQR
-140 LIAEGLLPTELVF
+140 LISEGLLPAELVF
-153 GHNNFLWPCQGVV
+153 GHNNFLWPCQGIT
-166 PPEGTFLHAYA
+166 PPDGNFLHLYA

-205 ENRVIVSRA
+205 ENRTIVSRA
-214 FPELYRDLDVQHL
+214 FPDLYRDLKVQHL

-234 QETLARQAPSSNE
+234 QETLARQAPSDGE
-247 APLVVLLT
+247 PPLVVLLT

-264 EHLYLAGQLGYPL
+264 EHLYLARQLGYPL
-277 VEGSDLTVRDA
+277 VEGGDLTVRDA
-288 TVYLKTLGGLRRV
+288 TVYLKTLSGLRRV

-355 GFLPRINEHLFG
+355 GFLPKINQYLFG
-367 EKLILPSVA
+367 EELMLPSIA

-383 PVLAQALEKMPEL
+383 PVLAQALEKLPQL
-396 LIKPAFASQSFAPV
+396 LIKPAFPSQSFTPV
-410 LGRDLSDEQRQALAT
+410 FGRDLDEKQRAQLAA
-425 RMQARPYAYVAQEIA
+425 RMQARPYAYVAQELA
-440 QLSHAPIWQGE
+440 QLSQAPVWQAEDG
-451 EGQLQ
+451 LIQ

-462 RVYAVATADGY
+462 RVYAVSGKNDY
-473 RVLPGG
+473 RVLRGG
-479 LTRVAADADAEVVS
+479 LTRVAAEADAEVVS
-493 MQRGGASKDTWIVGE
+493 MQRGGASKDTWVLGE
-508 RSSGSEPWKA
+508 QAPAGEQWKA
-518 GHALG
+518 QRTVG
-523 VHDLIRRDPN
+523 VHDLVRRDPY

-560 IILARYI
+560 IMLARYV
-567 DGNDPSALHAAVT
+567 DGDDPQALQSAVS
-580 LGERLNLLPKDDPEA
+580 LGESLMLLPEEGELP
-595 PLTLDERL
+595 ERL
-603 LAALLGEEWPFSL
+603 MAAMLGDDWSFSL

-646 REAMS
+646 REAVE
-651 LETDAPD
+651 LETSEPD
-658 LGELLDFLNRLVMSL
+658 FGELLDFLNRLVMSL

-698 IERLQFLST
+698 LERLQFLSS
-707 SLAAFLYSDAA
+707 SLAAFLRGEAVF
-718 CDQDALEWLLELGNS
+718 DQAGLEWLLELGNS

-743 LPQLIPVLDL
+743 VAQLIPVLDL

-768 KLVARSL
+768 KLVARTL
-775 KRLNEDFGVPAD
+775 KRLNDDFAAPRETALPA
-787 NSLVLFTQRLASFD
+787 LVTRLSRFD
-801 LGCLENG
+801 LRCLENP
-808 LFGQSSVQAALHGL
+808 LFGEASLRAALDGL

-827 RIGDTSG
+827 EVADVSA

>member
-1 MRFISSALVH
+1 
-11 ALIVKALELSA
+11 
-22 EPHMPDLLDR
+22 MPDLLDR
-32 YPLTAGSYHE
+32 YPLTAGTYHE
-42 MLDASGAVRPHW
+42 LLDDSGAVRPHW
-54 LRFYEHL
+54 QRLFDQL

-73 ALVARQIQENGV
+73 ALLARQIQENGV

-99 WELDLLPHLIPVEEW
+99 WELDLLPHVIAADEW
-114 QQVAAGIAQRA
+114 EQLAAGIAQRA
-125 RLLNAVLADVYGPQT
+125 RLLNAVLADLYGPQR
-140 LIAEGLLPTELVF
+140 LIAEGLLPAELVF
-153 GHNNFLWPCQGVV
+153 GHNNFLWPCQGIT
-166 PPEGTFLHAYA
+166 PPDGAFLHLYA

-205 ENRVIVSRA
+205 ENRTIVSRA
-214 FPELYRDLDVQHL
+214 FPELYRDLKVQHL
-227 SGFFRTL
+227 AGFVRTL
-234 QETLARQAPSSNE
+234 QETLARQAPSDDE

-264 EHLYLAGQLGYPL
+264 EHLYLARQLGYPL
-277 VEGSDLTVRDA
+277 VEGGDLTVRDA
-288 TVYLKTLGGLRRV
+288 TVYLKTLNGLRRV

-355 GFLPRINEHLFG
+355 GFLPKINQFLFG
-367 EKLILPSVA
+367 EALILPSIA
-376 TWWCGEP
+376 TWWCGEA
-383 PVLAQALEKMPEL
+383 PVLAEALEKLPQL
-396 LIKPAFASQSFAPV
+396 LIKPAFPSQSFAAV
-410 LGRDLSDEQRQALAT
+410 FGRDLSEKQRKALAE
-425 RMQARPYAYVAQEIA
+425 RMQARPYAYVAQELA
-440 QLSHAPIWQGE
+440 QLSQAPVWQA
-451 EGQLQ
+451 EGGHLQ

-462 RVYAVATADGY
+462 RAYAVASRNGY

-479 LTRVAADADAEVVS
+479 LTRVAAEADAEVVS
-493 MQRGGASKDTWIVGE
+493 MQRGGASKDTWVLGDRPPSGE
-508 RSSGSEPWKA
+508 QWKTRRNI
-518 GHALG
+518 GMR
-523 VHDLIRRDPN
+523 DLVRRDPY
-533 LPSRVVENLFWF
+533 LPSRVVENLYWF

-560 IILARYI
+560 IMLARYV
-567 DGNDPSALHAAVT
+567 DGDDPQALQAAVD
-580 LGERLNLLPKDDPEA
+580 LGERLNLLPDEGELP
-595 PLTLDERL
+595 ERL
-603 LAALLGEEWPFSL
+603 LAALLGDDWPFSL

-646 REAMS
+646 REAMA
-651 LETDAPD
+651 LETDEAD
-658 LGELLDFLNRLVMSL
+658 FGELLDFLNRLVMSL

-698 IERLQFLST
+698 IERLQFLSS
-707 SLAAFLYSDAA
+707 SLAAFLRGADAF
-718 CDQDALEWLLELGNS
+718 DQAGLEWLLELGNS

-743 LPQLIPVLDL
+743 VAQLIPVLDL

-768 KLVARSL
+768 KLVTRTL
-775 KRLNEDFGVPAD
+775 KRLNDDFGAPREAGLPL
-787 NSLVLFTQRLASFD
+787 LVAQLARFD
-801 LGCLENG
+801 LGCLENP
-808 LFGQSSVQAALHGL
+808 LFGEASVRAAVEGL

-827 RIGDTSG
+827 QIADASG

>member
-1 MRFISSALVH
+1 
-11 ALIVKALELSA
+11 
-22 EPHMPDLLDR
+22 MPDLLDR
-32 YPLTAGSYHE
+32 YPLTAGTYHE
-42 MLDASGAVRPHW
+42 LLDGSGAVRPHW
-54 LRFYEHL
+54 QRLFDQL

-73 ALVARQIQENGV
+73 ALLARQIQENGV

-99 WELDLLPHLIPVEEW
+99 WELDLLPHVIAADEW
-114 QQVAAGIAQRA
+114 QQLSAGIAQRA
-125 RLLNAVLADVYGPQT
+125 RLLNAVLADLYGAQR
-140 LIAEGLLPTELVF
+140 LISEGLLPAELVF
-153 GHNNFLWPCQGVV
+153 GHNNFLWPCQGIV
-166 PPEGTFLHAYA
+166 PPENAFLHLYA

-205 ENRVIVSRA
+205 ENRTIVSRA
-214 FPELYRDLDVQHL
+214 FPELYRDLKVQHL
-227 SGFFRTL
+227 AGFFRTL
-234 QETLARQAPSSNE
+234 QETLARQAPCDDD

-264 EHLYLAGQLGYPL
+264 EHLYLARQLGYPL
-277 VEGSDLTVRDA
+277 VEGGDLTVRDA
-288 TVYLKTLGGLRRV
+288 TVYLKTLSGLRRV

-355 GFLPRINEHLFG
+355 GFLPKINQYLFG
-367 EKLILPSVA
+367 EELLLPSIA
-376 TWWCGEP
+376 TWWCGEA
-383 PVLAQALEKMPEL
+383 PVLAQALEKLPEL
-396 LIKPAFASQSFAPV
+396 LIKPAFPSQSFAPV
-410 LGRDLSDEQRQALAT
+410 FGRDLSEKQRQALAE
-425 RMQARPYAYVAQEIA
+425 RMQARPYAYVAQELA
-440 QLSHAPIWQGE
+440 QLSHAPIWQAE
-451 EGQLQ
+451 NGQLQ

-462 RVYAVATADGY
+462 RMYAVASGEDY

-493 MQRGGASKDTWIVGE
+493 MQRGGASKDTWVLGDRPPSGE
-508 RSSGSEPWKA
+508 QWKTQRNV
-518 GHALG
+518 G
-523 VHDLIRRDPN
+523 VHDLVRRDPY

-560 IILARYI
+560 IMLARYV
-567 DGNDPSALHAAVT
+567 DGDDPQALQAAVD
-580 LGERLNLLPKDDPEA
+580 LGERLTLLPDEGELP
-595 PLTLDERL
+595 ERL
-603 LAALLGEEWPFSL
+603 LAALLGEDWSFSL

-646 REAMS
+646 REAME
-651 LETDAPD
+651 LDTDEPD
-658 LGELLDFLNRLVMSL
+658 FGELLDFLNRLVMSL

-698 IERLQFLST
+698 IERLQFLSS
-707 SLAAFLYSDAA
+707 SLAAFLRGAGA
-718 CDQDALEWLLELGNS
+718 FDQAGLEWLLELGNS

-743 LPQLIPVLDL
+743 VAQLIPVLDL

-768 KLVARSL
+768 KLVTRTL
-775 KRLNEDFGVPAD
+775 KRLNDDFGLPREAGLPQ
-787 NSLVLFTQRLASFD
+787 LVERLARFD
-801 LGCLENG
+801 LGCLENP
-808 LFGQSSVQAALHGL
+808 LFGETSVRAALNGL
-822 ADLLQ
+822 ADLLKD
-827 RIGDTSG
+827 IADASG

>member
-1 MRFISSALVH
+1 
-11 ALIVKALELSA
+11 
-22 EPHMPDLLDR
+22 MPDLLDR
-32 YPLTAGSYHE
+32 YPFTPGTYHE
-42 MLDASGAVRPHW
+42 LLDDSGAVRPHW
-54 LRFYEHL
+54 RRLFDQL
-61 QRSTPAQLVQRQ
+61 QRSTPAQLLQRQ
-73 ALVARQIQENGV
+73 ALLARQIQENGV

-99 WELDLLPHLIPVEEW
+99 WELDLLPHVMAADEW
-114 QQVAAGIAQRA
+114 QQLSAGIAQRA
-125 RLLNAVLADVYGPQT
+125 RLLNAVLADLYGPQR
-140 LIAEGLLPTELVF
+140 LIAEGLLPAELVF
-153 GHNNFLWPCQGVV
+153 GHNNFLWPCQGIQ
-166 PPEGTFLHAYA
+166 PPDGAFLHLYA

-205 ENRVIVSRA
+205 ENRTIVSRA
-214 FPELYRDLDVQHL
+214 FPELYRDLQVQHL
-227 SGFFRTL
+227 AGFFRTL
-234 QETLARQAPSSNE
+234 QETLARQAPSADE
-247 APLVVLLT
+247 VPLVVLLT

-264 EHLYLAGQLGYPL
+264 EHLYLARQLGYPL
-277 VEGSDLTVRDA
+277 VEGGDLTVRDA
-288 TVYLKTLGGLRRV
+288 TVYLKTLSGLRRV

-320 DSALGVPGLLEAVRQ
+320 DSALGVPGLLDAVRQ

-355 GFLPRINEHLFG
+355 GFLPKINQFLFG
-367 EKLILPSVA
+367 EELILPSIA

-396 LIKPAFASQSFAPV
+396 LIKPAFPSQSFASV
-410 LGRDLSDEQRQALAT
+410 LGRDLSEKQRQDLSE
-425 RMQARPYAYVAQEIA
+425 RMQARPYAYVAQELA
-440 QLSHAPIWQGE
+440 QLSQAPIWQAE
-451 EGQLQ
+451 DGQLQ
-456 PRAIGM
+456 HRAIGM
-462 RVYAVATADGY
+462 RVYAVASQDGY

-479 LTRVAADADAEVVS
+479 LTRVAAEPDAEVVS
-493 MQRGGASKDTWIVGE
+493 MQRGGASKDTWVLGE
-508 RSSGSEPWKA
+508 RAPIGEQWKTQRT
-518 GHALG
+518 LG
-523 VHDLIRRDPN
+523 VHDLVRRDPY

-560 IILARYI
+560 IMLTRYV
-567 DGNDPSALHAAVT
+567 DGDDPQALQAAVD
-580 LGERLNLLPKDDPEA
+580 LGESLLLLPDEGELP
-595 PLTLDERL
+595 ERL
-603 LAALLGEEWPFSL
+603 LTALCGDDWAFSL

-646 REAMS
+646 RDAME
-651 LETDAPD
+651 LETEEPD
-658 LGELLDFLNRLVMSL
+658 FGERLDFLNRLVMSL

-698 IERLQFLST
+698 IERLQFLGS
-707 SLAAFLYSDAA
+707 SLAAFLRGAGA
-718 CDQDALEWLLELGNS
+718 FDQAGLEWLLELGNS

-743 LPQLIPVLDL
+743 VAQLIPVLDV
-753 LLLDEQNPHAVLFQL
+753 LLLDEQNPHGVLFQL
-768 KLVARSL
+768 KLVARTL
-775 KRLNEDFGVPAD
+775 KRLNDDFGLPRDLALP
-787 NSLVLFTQRLASFD
+787 SLVERLARFD

-808 LFGQSSVQAALHGL
+808 LFGEASVRAALSGL

-827 RIGDTSG
+827 EIADVSN